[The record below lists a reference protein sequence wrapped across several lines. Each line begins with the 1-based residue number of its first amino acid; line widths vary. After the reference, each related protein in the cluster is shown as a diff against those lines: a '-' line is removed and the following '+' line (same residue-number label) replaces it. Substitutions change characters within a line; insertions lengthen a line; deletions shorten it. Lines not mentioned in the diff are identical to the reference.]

1 MLIQKLTM
9 NQKVTQRVV
18 KIENKIL
25 LIIMSIGVL
34 LQLTFDKLLQE
45 HGHGSQKIESA
56 QKIHAS
62 RG

>member
-1 MLIQKLTM
+1 MLIQKLTK

-18 KIENKIL
+18 KIENKML

-45 HGHGSQKIESA
+45 HGHLNIKRKQERES
-56 QKIHAS
+56 HE
-62 RG
+62 R

>member
-18 KIENKIL
+18 KIENKML

-45 HGHGSQKIESA
+45 HGHVGQKIESA
-56 QKIHAS
+56 QKNHAN